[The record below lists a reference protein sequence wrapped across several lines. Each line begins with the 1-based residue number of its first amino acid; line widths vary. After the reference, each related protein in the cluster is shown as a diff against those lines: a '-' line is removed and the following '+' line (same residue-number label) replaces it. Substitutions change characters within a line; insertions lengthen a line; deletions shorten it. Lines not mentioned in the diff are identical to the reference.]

1 LVQERGVHQ
10 VTALDLVAGFG
21 LAAWIYLLLFN
32 GGFWLSSERE
42 ESEENKYTAPRVWP
56 RVTAV
61 IPARNEADMLPSS
74 LTSLVRQN
82 YPGEF
87 SIVLVDDQST
97 DGTAEVARAIGVNS
111 NRELTVVNG
120 APLPRGWTGKVWAMH
135 QGIAKAS
142 SSEEPPEYLLLTDAD
157 IGYRPDVLKSLVV
170 SASANGRAMT
180 SVMAKLKCESVAERW
195 LVPAFIFF
203 FEMLYPFPRV
213 NRPADRMAAAAGGCM
228 LVRRAALERA
238 GGIAA
243 ICGAL
248 IDDCALGKLLKTQG
262 PIWLG
267 LSDRVLSLRAYETVE
282 DIRRMVARSAYA
294 QLRYSPILLAGTV
307 IAMLVIYVAPPALA
321 VFARYPANMLGGTA
335 HLLMFMAC
343 AFQPTLRF
351 YNRSP
356 LWGLALP
363 VIAMT
368 YVGFTLDSAYQH
380 MRGRGGLWKGRVQAE
395 VGRQ

>member
-1 LVQERGVHQ
+1 
-10 VTALDLVAGFG
+10 VTALTVIASIG
-21 LAAWIYLLLFN
+21 LAAWLYLLLFN

-42 ESEENKYTAPRVWP
+42 EAEQNKYPEPKVWP

-61 IPARNEADMLPSS
+61 IPARNEADMLPGS
-74 LTSLVRQN
+74 LTSLVKQD
-82 YPGEF
+82 YLGAF

-97 DGTAEVARAIGVNS
+97 DGTADVARAIAAAS
-111 NRELTVVNG
+111 NREITIVSG
-120 APLPRGWTGKVWAMH
+120 APLPPRWTGKVWAMH
-135 QGIAKAS
+135 QGIATAS
-142 SSEEPPEYLLLTDAD
+142 AGDAPPEYLLLTDAD

-170 SASANGRAMT
+170 GSTAKGRAMT
-180 SVMAKLKCESVAERW
+180 SVMAKLKCDSLAERW

-203 FEMLYPFPRV
+203 FEMLYPFRRV
-213 NRPADRMAAAAGGCM
+213 NRRADRTAAAAGGCM
-228 LVRRAALERA
+228 LVERTALERA

-243 ICGAL
+243 IRGAL

-267 LSDRVLSLRAYETVE
+267 LSDRVLSLRPYETFE

-294 QLRYSPILLAGTV
+294 QLRYSPVLLVGTV
-307 IAMLVIYVAPPALA
+307 LAMLAIYVAPPALA
-321 VFARYPANMLGGTA
+321 VLAAYPANMLAAVTY
-335 HLLMFMAC
+335 LLMFIAY
-343 AFQPTLRF
+343 QPTLRF

-363 VIAMT
+363 LIAT
-368 YVGFTLDSAYQH
+368 VYVGFTLDSAYQH
-380 MRGRGGLWKGRVQAE
+380 VRGRGGLWKGRVQAE

>member
-1 LVQERGVHQ
+1 MTWEGVIALV
-10 VTALDLVAGFG
+10 G
-21 LAAWIYLLLFN
+21 LAAWLYLTLLN
-32 GGFWLSSERE
+32 GGFWLASERE
-42 ESEENKYTAPRVWP
+42 EFERQKSGPPKIWP

-61 IPARNEADMLPSS
+61 IPARNEADMLPQS
-74 LTSLVRQN
+74 LASLVKQD

-97 DGTAEVARAIGVNS
+97 DGTADVARATAAGS
-111 NRELTVVNG
+111 NRKVTVVSG
-120 APLPRGWTGKVWAMH
+120 IPLPSRWTGKVWAMH
-135 QGIAKAS
+135 QGIAAAS
-142 SSEEPPEYLLLTDAD
+142 SSDTPPEYLLLTDAD

-170 SASANGRAMT
+170 SATANGRAMT
-180 SVMAKLKCESVAERW
+180 SVMAKLKCESLAEKW

-203 FEMLYPFPRV
+203 FQMLYPFRRV
-213 NRPADRMAAAAGGCM
+213 NHDASATAAAAGGCM
-228 LVRRAALERA
+228 LVDRVALERA

-243 ICGAL
+243 IRGAL
-248 IDDCALGKLLKTQG
+248 IDDCALGKLLKSQG

-267 LSDRVLSLRAYETVE
+267 LSDRVLSLRAYETFE

-294 QLRYSPILLAGTV
+294 QLRYSPILLVGTV
-307 IAMLVIYVAPPALA
+307 ISMAVIYVAPPALA
-321 VFARYPANMLGGTA
+321 VLAPYPANVLA
-335 HLLMFMAC
+335 AAAYLLMFLAY
-343 AFQPTLRF
+343 QPTLRF

-363 VIAMT
+363 LIAT
-368 YVGFTLDSAYQH
+368 AYVGFTLDSAYQH

>member
-1 LVQERGVHQ
+1 M
-10 VTALDLVAGFG
+10 TALDLVAGIG
-21 LAAWIYLLLFN
+21 LVAWLYLLLFN

-42 ESEENKYTAPRVWP
+42 ESEQNKYAAPKIWP

-61 IPARNEADMLPSS
+61 IPARNEADMLPGS
-74 LTSLVRQN
+74 LSSLVRQN

-87 SIVLVDDQST
+87 SILLVDDQST
-97 DGTAEVARAIGVNS
+97 DGTADVARAIAASS
-111 NRELTVVNG
+111 NRDVSIVSGE
-120 APLPRGWTGKVWAMH
+120 PLPPRWTGKVWAMH
-135 QGIAKAS
+135 QGIAAAS
-142 SSEEPPEYLLLTDAD
+142 SLQTPPEYLLLTDAD
-157 IGYRPDVLKSLVV
+157 IGYSPDVLTSLVA
-170 SASANGRAMT
+170 SATANGRAMT
-180 SVMAKLKCESVAERW
+180 SVMAKLRCESLAERW

-203 FEMLYPFPRV
+203 FEMLYPFRRV
-213 NRPADRMAAAAGGCM
+213 NRGADRTAAAAGGCM
-228 LVRRAALERA
+228 LVERTSLERA

-243 ICGAL
+243 IRGAL

-267 LSDRVLSLRAYETVE
+267 LSDRVTSLRAYETSD

-321 VFARYPANMLGGTA
+321 VLAGYPANVLA
-335 HLLMFMAC
+335 LAAYLLMFLAYR
-343 AFQPTLRF
+343 PTLRF

-356 LWGLALP
+356 LWGFALP
-363 VIAMT
+363 LIAIA

-380 MRGRGGLWKGRVQAE
+380 GRGRGGLWKGRVQAE